1 MNSTKDIVIFISIF
15 LVVCLMLVSQA
26 SYAGDAGRAQ
36 FVIGSVQIT
45 SATGQMSVLKKGGT
59 IKEGDTLTTAQAA
72 SAQIKMLDGGLIAVR
87 PDTQLKFD
95 SFKFNGTQDGSER
108 SFFSLFKGGF
118 RAITGLIGQV
128 NKPSFRITTAASTI
142 GIRGTDHETFVVTAG
157 SPLAAAA
164 PVGTYNKVNRGETT
178 MTTEK
183 GTISVLPNQM
193 GFAGAADQMPEL
205 RPLNTK
211 IFTVTDRPLKE
222 AVGDKKEGE
231 DVRETVAGDD
241 TGNKETAVEVAS
253 SAGKKD
259 GKEARKAATHDNTAK
274 DRAATSSASGKYPD
288 ANTRPQVQGIDARAP
303 ARKLADRNGHRIR
316 LDTIPFNKGGKHD
329 PSSTLVS
336 TPSVLADV
344 INDPV
349 IVLADVIDDPVIVL
363 AIVVKD
369 PVTAI
374 NWGRWDG
381 GVKVTNRLTG
391 EVTTLAPGAGM
402 PWAAGPRRIAA
413 AQMPVAG
420 TSTYTNAAKFSPA
433 NSPGNA
439 GTTGP
444 ASQGSIRQGTTL
456 GLQNR
461 GNATANMYSGVTK
474 LPK

>member
-1 MNSTKDIVIFISIF
+1 MNRTKDIVIFISIF
-15 LVVCLMLVSQA
+15 LVVCLMLVSKA
-26 SYAGDAGRAQ
+26 GYAGDAGRAQ

-45 SATGQMSVLKKGGT
+45 GATGQTSVLKKGGT
-59 IKEGDTLTTAQAA
+59 VKEGDTLTTAETA

-95 SFKFNGTQDGSER
+95 SFKFNGAQDGSER

-128 NKPSFRITTAASTI
+128 NKSSFRITTAASTI

-193 GFAGAADQMPEL
+193 GFVGAADQMPEL

-211 IFTVTDRPLKE
+211 IFTVTARPLKE

-241 TGNKETAVEVAS
+241 TRNKETAVEVAS
-253 SAGKKD
+253 SAVKKD
-259 GKEARKAATHDNTAK
+259 GKEVHKSATHGNTAK
-274 DRAATSSASGKYPD
+274 NGAATRSAPGKDPD
-288 ANTRPQVQGIDARAP
+288 TNTQPPVHGIDENAP
-303 ARKLADRNGHRIR
+303 ARKLTDANGNRIR
-316 LDTIPFNKGGKHD
+316 LDIISFNKDGKND

-349 IVLADVIDDPVIVL
+349 IVLDV
-363 AIVVKD
+363 VVKD

-374 NWGRWDG
+374 NWGRWNWGRWDG

-391 EVTTLAPGAGM
+391 EVTTLAPGADM
-402 PWAAGPRRIAA
+402 SWAAGPKGIAA

-420 TSTYTNAAKFSPA
+420 TSTYTNTVKSSPA

-439 GTTGP
+439 GTTGS
-444 ASQGSIRQGTTL
+444 ASKGSTEQGTTF
-456 GLQNR
+456 GMQNS
-461 GNATANMYSGVTK
+461 GNATANMNSSVK
-474 LPK
+474 KSHK